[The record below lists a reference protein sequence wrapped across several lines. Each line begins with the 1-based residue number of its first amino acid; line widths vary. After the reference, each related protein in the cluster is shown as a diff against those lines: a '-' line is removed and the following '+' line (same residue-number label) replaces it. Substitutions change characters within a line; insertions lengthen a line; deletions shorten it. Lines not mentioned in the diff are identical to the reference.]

1 MFINMNNNKV
11 QKQYIRQLHMGSIR
25 TGHPGNSDH
34 SCNSGNPSN
43 SGYTGNSRHL
53 GNSGHT
59 GNSGHPGNSGLSGF
73 KAGLWRASVTAVS
86 ILLMTA
92 CSSAGSAGAGATGG
106 QSASSQSGTQT
117 VDSQSAGHQS
127 GAQTVGGQSADSRQS
142 VSDTSDS
149 MSTQRSSS
157 YKVGDV
163 VPEYVFTYAE
173 NQTSDYPTT
182 QAARYFAKLV
192 NQETEGRIEI
202 RVYPR
207 AELGDEKSSIEQ
219 LCFGGIDFA
228 RVSLGST
235 SEYSEESVVLQMPY
249 LYKNADHMWR
259 VLDGEI
265 GARIKES
272 FEGSG
277 IVALAWFDAGVRN
290 FYTIDGPINRL
301 EDVKGLKIRVQQSE
315 LAEDMVT
322 ALGAEPVP
330 IVYEDVEEA
339 LQTHAVDGAEN
350 NWSSYEAMGHNTYAG
365 YYCLDEHMRV
375 PELMLMSEVTWNKM
389 STIDQNIILQCAIE
403 AGDYE
408 RELWKKREDSSRDK
422 CLQAGTV
429 EIVLSDEEKQRF
441 REAVDDLYTKYCSE
455 HMDLVK
461 EITEAGQ
468 Q

>member
-1 MFINMNNNKV
+1 MKNNKV

-25 TGHPGNSDH
+25 IGHPGNSDH
-34 SCNSGNPSN
+34 PCNSGNLGN
-43 SGYTGNSRHL
+43 SGHTGNSTHL

-59 GNSGHPGNSGLSGF
+59 GNSGHPSNSGLSGF

-330 IVYEDVEEA
+330 IVYEDVEDA

-375 PELMLMSEVTWNKM
+375 PELMIMSEVTWDKM

-408 RELWKKREDSSRDK
+408 RKLWKKREDSSRDK

-441 REAVDDLYTKYCSE
+441 REAVDDLYTKYCSD

-461 EITEAGQ
+461 EIAEAGQ